1 MPEYDE
7 FVTAHQHRLLGL
19 AHALTGNPHDAWD
32 LTQETL
38 ARVVEKWRRI
48 HGDPGAYARTVMVR
62 LNIDRVRR
70 LRRERPTSEPPDT
83 AVAAVVVGEVDGWLV
98 AALATLTP
106 QQRTALALRY
116 VEDLDTRQVAARMGC
131 SEGTAR
137 SHLSRGT
144 DRLKDHARGREQELN
159 R

>member
-1 MPEYDE
+1 MTGHDE
-7 FVTAHQHRLLGL
+7 FVAAEQQRLLGL
-19 AHALTGNPHDAWD
+19 AHALTGDPHDAWD

-38 ARVVEKWRRI
+38 ARVIERWSRI

-62 LNIDRVRR
+62 LNVDRIRHR
-70 LRRERPTSEPPDT
+70 GRERPTSEPPDR
-83 AVAAVVVGEVDGWLV
+83 AVAPVLVGEVDAWLV
-98 AALATLTP
+98 AALRTLSP
-106 QQRTALALRY
+106 HQRTALALRH
-116 VEDLDTRQVAARMGC
+116 VEDLDTRQIADRMGC

-144 DRLKDHARGREQELN
+144 ARLKDHAHGREQEL